1 MLTRTCQSER
11 LTAPCKSVLV
21 NGAERYGC
29 DGVYK
34 ITTQITLKWSKGKP
48 VYQNADKKRFIY
60 FISPFYGWVL
70 SSQKGLQNY
79 MYYYASRLDSCGP
92 TMGVWRPM
100 RNKSLNITVICQ
112 DPIVTK
118 NTSRNK
124 ILSDTVNDFMT
135 EKAKMNVA
143 DVQVLISSSS
153 AMHNRE
159 GFKRNMFTITC
170 VVSLLLVV

>member
-1 MLTRTCQSER
+1 MLTRTCQSES

-34 ITTQITLKWSKGKP
+34 ITTQITPKWSTGKP
-48 VYQNADKKRFIY
+48 VYQNPDKKRFIY

-112 DPIVTK
+112 DSIVTK
-118 NTSRNK
+118 NTSKNE
-124 ILSDTVNDFMT
+124 ILSDTGNDLMT
-135 EKAKMNVA
+135 EKAKKNDA
-143 DVQVLISSSS
+143 DVQKLISSSS
-153 AMHNRE
+153 AINSSER
-159 GFKRNMFTITC
+159 FKMNMFTITC
-170 VVSLLLVV
+170 VVNLLLVI